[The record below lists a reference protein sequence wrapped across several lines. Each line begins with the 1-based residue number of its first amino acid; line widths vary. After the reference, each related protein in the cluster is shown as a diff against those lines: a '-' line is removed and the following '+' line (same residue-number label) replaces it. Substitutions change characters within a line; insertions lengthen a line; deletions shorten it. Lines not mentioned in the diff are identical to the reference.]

1 MRDKVAVVAG
11 VGPGTGASLARRFH
25 AEGYALAL
33 LGRDPAF
40 GNTLAAELGGVEPG
54 SATAYACDVGDPN
67 AVTKAVAAIR
77 RDLGDPDVLLFNAS
91 LGAFGGIEA
100 ITPAQFEAAWRVTT
114 LGALL
119 MSQALIPAM
128 KAKGHGAI
136 VFTGATASRRGGPR
150 SAAFAPA
157 KAGQRVLAESM
168 ARSLWPVGIHVA
180 IIIVDGVIDIARTR
194 KGLPDKP
201 EDFFVKPDAIA
212 TIAADLV
219 RQDRSAWSFE
229 VEARPFKESW

>member
-33 LGRDPAF
+33 LARDPAF
-40 GNTLAAELGGVEPG
+40 GTALAAELDRADPR
-54 SATAYACDVGDPN
+54 SKAYACDVGDAD
-67 AVTKAVAAIR
+67 AVATTVAAIR

-91 LGAFGGIEA
+91 LGAFGDIEA

-119 MSQALIPAM
+119 LSQAVIPAM
-128 KAKGHGAI
+128 KAKSSGAI

-168 ARSLWPVGIHVA
+168 ARSLWPAGIHVA
-180 IIIVDGVIDIARTR
+180 VIIVDGVIDIPRTR
-194 KGLPDKP
+194 ARLPDKP
-201 EDFFVKPDAIA
+201 DDFFLKPDAIA
-212 TIAADLV
+212 AIAADLV

-229 VEARPFKESW
+229 VEARPFKEPW